1 MCGGGM
7 TANSI
12 TAGGDIGE
20 LFRGSDVCAEADSAM
35 GLSGKEGLPF
45 PAESSMC
52 EDQGPLGGTEIPSV
66 GRERST

>member
-7 TANSI
+7 TTNSI

-52 EDQGPLGGTEIPSV
+52 EDHEAPGPGASW
-66 GRERST
+66 RN